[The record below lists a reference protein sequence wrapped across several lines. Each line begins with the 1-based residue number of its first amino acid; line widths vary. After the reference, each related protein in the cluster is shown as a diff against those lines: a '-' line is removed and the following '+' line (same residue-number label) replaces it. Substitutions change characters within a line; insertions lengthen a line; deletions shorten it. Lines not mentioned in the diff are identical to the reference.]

1 MVFTDYFF
9 IKRPHLYR
17 LTPGFHHRALTQHTT
32 CTIGVRLFLRTN
44 SNRNVSLPF
53 ERQWPTSATELI
65 VRWPPFFYATF
76 QCGRYGVF
84 KKIQKN
90 SKKKK
95 FFDPEKIWKRA
106 SKLLIIQPKSQ
117 FLFHKNLP
125 PRDFSIMTLP
135 QSMVH
140 YPQCPQMDDFHAP
153 WTYDND
159 VSRQEWPRVKNLIEW
174 PESKWMTTH

>member
-84 KKIQKN
+84 KKI
-90 SKKKK
+90 KKKK
-95 FFDPEKIWKRA
+95 FDPEKVKKQAKKVAHNRPRPFYFTVQPRPTAHSPEFILHIMKSRDQT
-106 SKLLIIQPKSQ
+106 SVLLSVIK
-117 FLFHKNLP
+117 
-125 PRDFSIMTLP
+125 TL
-135 QSMVH
+135 
-140 YPQCPQMDDFHAP
+140 
-153 WTYDND
+153 
-159 VSRQEWPRVKNLIEW
+159 
-174 PESKWMTTH
+174 